1 MSKTP
6 LKDFLSEIVLAAGK
20 LSLEYRRRLET
31 LEVNRKS
38 RRDMVSEA
46 DIAIEDFLVGKIR
59 GKYPGH
65 SILGEESG
73 EHGGDENGKKWRWV
87 IDPIDGTT
95 SFVREQPFY
104 SISVA
109 VEKDGEAVLGAVYA
123 PVLGEMFT
131 AEKGKGA
138 YLNGKSIRVSKESR
152 LCDCVM
158 ATGFACVRNDAEH
171 NNLGHFVRVLPE
183 ITAVRRF
190 GSAAVDLCYVACGR
204 VDGFWELN
212 LNAYDVAAGM
222 LIAKEAGAK
231 ITDFSGE
238 PVSDYKEIV
247 CTNGLVHDEFIELLD
262 KK

>member
-1 MSKTP
+1 M
-6 LKDFLSEIVLAAGK
+6 KDFLKRIVLAAGQ
-20 LSLEYRRRLET
+20 LSLEYRERLET
-31 LEVNRKS
+31 LEVSRKS
-38 RRDMVSEA
+38 KRDMVSEA
-46 DIAIEDFLVGKIR
+46 DVAIEDFLVGKIR
-59 GKYPGH
+59 EKYPEH

-73 EHGGDENGKKWRWV
+73 DHAGSKTGEKWRWI

-95 SFVREQPFY
+95 SFVRGQPFY

-109 VEKDGEAVLGAVYA
+109 VEKDGEVVLGAVYA
-123 PVLGEMFT
+123 PVLGEMFE
-131 AEKGKGA
+131 AEKNKGA
-138 YLNGKSIRVSKESR
+138 CLNGKAIRVSKENR

-171 NNLGHFVRVLPE
+171 NNLGYFVRILPE
-183 ITAVRRF
+183 ITGVRRF

-222 LIAKEAGAK
+222 LTAEEAGAK
-231 ITDFSGE
+231 IMDLSGE

-247 CTNGLVHDEFIELLD
+247 CTNGLIHEEFLQTGFRE
-262 KK
+262 

>member
-1 MSKTP
+1 MNRTP

-31 LEVNRKS
+31 LEVSRKS

-46 DIAIEDFLVGKIR
+46 DIAIEKFLVGEIR

-73 EHGGDENGKKWRWV
+73 SHTGTGEGEKWRWV

-95 SFVREQPFY
+95 SFVRGQPFY

-109 VEKDGEAVLGAVYA
+109 VEKNGETVLGAVYA

-131 AEKGKGA
+131 AEKGEGA

-171 NNLGHFVRVLPE
+171 NNLGHFVRILPE

-190 GSAAVDLCYVACGR
+190 GSAAVDLCYVACSR
-204 VDGFWELN
+204 LDGFWELN
-212 LNAYDVAAGM
+212 LNVYDVAAGM

-247 CTNGLVHDEFIELLD
+247 CTNALVHDEFIGLLN